1 MAYSDVSLEA
11 DEDGRVHR
19 GHDGDVS
26 DWEQELHRVRVRLV
40 LVVAGDVRK
49 AVAQCAAD
57 HHHLQMSIKIFGANL
72 SWQNSAKH
80 TIL

>member
-11 DEDGRVHR
+11 DEDGRVDR

-40 LVVAGDVRK
+40 LVVAGNVRK
-49 AVAQCAAD
+49 AVAKCAAD
-57 HHHLQMSIKIFGANL
+57 HHHLQMSILIFGGR
-72 SWQNSAKH
+72 S
-80 TIL
+80 